1 VTAKSSSPRTLLRLG
16 LPEPVVVETDAQG
29 EPLRIDGRDVEA
41 VRGRWI
47 VEEGWWTDLPIRRRY
62 VEAVLAS
69 GRLVTAYE
77 DLVGGGWRLQP
88 HG

>member
-1 VTAKSSSPRTLLRLG
+1 VTAKAASPRTLLRLG
-16 LPEPVVVETDAQG
+16 LPEPADVETDAQG
-29 EPLRIDGRDVEA
+29 EPVRIDGRSVEA

-47 VEEGWWTDLPIRRRY
+47 VEEGWWTDQPIRRRY

-69 GRLVTAYE
+69 GRLVTVYE
-77 DLVGGGWRLQP
+77 DLVEGGWRLQP